1 MSILLV
7 TPDTEFEAQVKR
19 AFDGEIDARRW
30 WDPKLPRLH
39 PTQAV
44 QEVAVQQPTV
54 VVLGPGLPT
63 PAALDL
69 ASGLDLSHPEICTVM
84 VAKPAARLLEQ
95 ALRAGVR
102 DIIPLGGGDQAVRE
116 VLERVG
122 ATAER
127 RQQAVRS
134 SAQAAAPKGRVIT
147 VMSPKGGAGKTTVAS
162 NLAVRLGTKAPNRV
176 ALIDLDLQFGDSAS
190 ALGVGPQ
197 STVADAARTR
207 EKLDST
213 SLKVFLEPR
222 PGGLY
227 LLAGPHFPAEADDIE
242 ASAVA
247 HMIEI
252 LASEFEY
259 VVVDTASGLD
269 EYGLAAAER
278 SDDLVLV
285 CATDVPSV
293 RGLRKALDAFDLL
306 GMTRQRRHLVLNRA
320 DAKVGLSPKDVETT
334 LGVRFD
340 ASVPSSR
347 SVPISTNQG
356 SPVIESEPR
365 SMVAKALIQFADRF
379 VRAPQVPVPPPV
391 TAPPLMRPPA
401 PSPAPVATPVP
412 ARPTAP
418 PPQGAP
424 ASTARWFPRKEGS

>member
-1 MSILLV
+1 MSGILLV
-7 TPDTEFEAQVKR
+7 TPDSEFEAQVKR
-19 AFDGEIDARRW
+19 AFDGDIDARRW
-30 WDPKLPRLH
+30 WEARLPRLH

-44 QEVAVQQPTV
+44 QEIAIQQPAV

-63 PAALDL
+63 SAALDL
-69 ASGLDLSHPEICTVM
+69 ASGLDLHHPEICVVL
-84 VAKPAARLLEQ
+84 VAKPAARLFEQ

-102 DIIPLGGGDQAVRE
+102 DVLAPGDNDHTVRDA
-116 VLERVG
+116 LERAG

-134 SAQAAAPKGRVIT
+134 SGLAAAPRARIIT

-176 ALIDLDLQFGDSAS
+176 ALIDLDLQFGDAAS
-190 ALGVGPQ
+190 ALGLGPQ

-207 EKLDST
+207 EKMDST

-222 PGGLY
+222 PGGVY
-227 LLAGPHFPAEADDIE
+227 LLAGPNFPAEADDID
-242 ASAVA
+242 AATVG
-247 HMIEI
+247 HMLEI
-252 LASEFEY
+252 LAGEFDY

-269 EYGLAAAER
+269 EYGLAAAEQ

-320 DAKVGLSPKDVETT
+320 DARVGLSPRDVEST

-340 ASVPSSR
+340 AEIPSSR

-356 SPVIESEPR
+356 SPVVESEPR
-365 SMVAKALIQFADRF
+365 SVVAKTLAQFADGF
-379 VRAPQVPVPPPV
+379 LQ
-391 TAPPLMRPPA
+391 PA
-401 PSPAPVATPVP
+401 PTHAPAPAPVPV
-412 ARPTAP
+412 AAGVAP
-418 PPQGAP
+418 GSGLPP
-424 ASTARWFPRKEGS
+424 STARWFSRKESS